1 MPDPKCEVGTTL
13 DIHVHTPA
21 GSNHV
26 LTVHR
31 TDKDEGPLQLVSTER
46 MVQLL
51 QVEAMMERMLG
62 EPINGSLG
70 EAE

>member
-1 MPDPKCEVGTTL
+1 MPDLKREVGTTL

-21 GSNHV
+21 GSSHV

-46 MVQLL
+46 MAQLL

-62 EPINGSLG
+62 ELASDALA